1 MPQNFRPARN
11 DIVTARNSVS
21 KNLQVPIEDGDY
33 GMLLMFRD
41 YQYRAPG
48 SVRGFAQPDTSNVSD
63 TIFLPLPENIA
74 DNFTVRV
81 QRFDQGAMGE
91 AISSVLS
98 DVSNTNL
105 SFGDIQSAAIGAVKN
120 LLPGDFTDGAE
131 FQKMLTSAVT
141 NMLGGTSDANMNR
154 FSSDA
159 AFALRRAIGTVSP
172 NTGSAIDAGVGTMIN
187 PKAALSFGGVEMKTH
202 SFNWTVAPKSQGE
215 SENLRSVISTINKN
229 ILPQY
234 VESGVVQRSMLR
246 YPSMVDIFF
255 VGLDSRY
262 YHFFKTAMVNSFNV
276 NYTPNGI
283 SVLKGGKPAAVQMQ
297 MNITESDI
305 HTAEDYGADSFRFDR
320 ISETAPTTG
329 TGPSGG
335 DGSF

>member
-11 DIVTARNSVS
+11 DIVAARNSVPR
-21 KNLQVPIEDGDY
+21 NLQVPIEDGDY

-91 AISSVLS
+91 AVSSVLS
-98 DVSNTNL
+98 DVSSSNRNL
-105 SFGDIQSAAIGAVKN
+105 SFGDIQSATIGAVKN
-120 LLPGDFTDGAE
+120 LLPGDLTDGAE

-141 NMLGGTSDANMNR
+141 NMLGGTSDSNMNR

-172 NTGSAIDAGVGTMIN
+172 NTGRAIDAGVGTMIN
-187 PKAALSFGGVEMKTH
+187 PKAALSFEGVEMKTH
-202 SFNWTVAPKSQGE
+202 SFNWTVAPKSQRE
-215 SENLRSVISTINKN
+215 SENLKNVISTINKN

-234 VESGVVQRSMLR
+234 VESGVVQRAMLR
-246 YPSMVDIFF
+246 YPSMVDVFF

-262 YHFFKTAMVNSFNV
+262 YHFFKTAMVNTFNV

-305 HTAEDYGADSFRFDR
+305 HTAEDYGADSFRLIDP
-320 ISETAPTTG
+320 ISSG
-329 TGPSGG
+329 TP
-335 DGSF
+335 